1 MKRFLT
7 LCLMVLAVLCTLTS
21 CCGEEEADLVFVNAC
36 DGAVVA
42 VLADFEDHIV
52 GARRAVGG
60 FVVLPPAWVG
70 AGGGGGGYLSEQLG
84 GAGGAPRAPVKR
96 RESFGFSAGE
106 YPVILAVYSVSPEG
120 GEGEKLAQISLLE
133 APPEGERWY
142 VTAWEKETG
151 VLLSAQFER

>member
-1 MKRFLT
+1 MTIRRSRPHDRVPAMGGPFAVRFWKGKQRMKRFLT

-42 VLADFEDHIV
+42 VVADFEDHAE
-52 GARRAVGG
+52 GARRAG
-60 FVVLPPAWVG
+60 
-70 AGGGGGGYLSEQLG
+70 S
-84 GAGGAPRAPVKR
+84 APVKR

>member
-42 VLADFEDHIV
+42 VVADFEDHAE
-52 GARRAVGG
+52 GARRAG
-60 FVVLPPAWVG
+60 
-70 AGGGGGGYLSEQLG
+70 S
-84 GAGGAPRAPVKR
+84 APVKR

>member
-7 LCLMVLAVLCTLTS
+7 LCLMVLAALCTLTG
-21 CCGEEEADLVFVNAC
+21 CCGEEEADLVFFNAC

-42 VLADFEDHIV
+42 VVADFEDHAE
-52 GARRAVGG
+52 GARRAG
-60 FVVLPPAWVG
+60 
-70 AGGGGGGYLSEQLG
+70 S
-84 GAGGAPRAPVKR
+84 APVKR
-96 RESFGFSAGE
+96 RESFGFAAGE

>member
-52 GARRAVGG
+52 GARRA
-60 FVVLPPAWVG
+60 A
-70 AGGGGGGYLSEQLG
+70 S
-84 GAGGAPRAPVKR
+84 APVKR